1 MFFLTWSAMILHNVR
16 LKLPC
21 SCPHSSS
28 PVRPNHHRVEDL
40 WPQDRDTPDHRHH
53 DDQRLAGPERIGR
66 FRRLRGPT
74 PVHRRGCHG
83 RTFFLSTTTG
93 GNFQFS
99 PRAAHTSIFHHNRPS
114 SDYWRVSSLFQLLR
128 AIFAALTFL
137 FVSLF
142 AHFVSCFSADY
153 YIT

>member
-1 MFFLTWSAMILHNVR
+1 MILHNVR

-83 RTFFLSTTTG
+83 RRTFFLSTTTG

-99 PRAAHTSIFHHNRPS
+99 PQPTQQRLLAGFFSF
-114 SDYWRVSSLFQLLR
+114 LQLLR

>member
-1 MFFLTWSAMILHNVR
+1 MILHNVR

-83 RTFFLSTTTG
+83 CRTFFLSTTTG

-99 PRAAHTSIFHHNRPS
+99 PQPTQQRLLAGFFSF
-114 SDYWRVSSLFQLLR
+114 LQLLR
-128 AIFAALTFL
+128 AIFAALTFFSFHFLPTL
-137 FVSLF
+137 FRVS
-142 AHFVSCFSADY
+142 API
-153 YIT
+153 IT